1 MICVG
6 ITGQSG
12 FVGTHLYNTLGLFPD
27 KYKRILF
34 EDAYFQSQ
42 NTLRDFV
49 KQCDVIVHL
58 AAMNRHPDPQI
69 LYETNIR
76 LVRDLIAAMEAES
89 VSPHVLFSSSTQEER
104 DNEYGLSKR
113 EGRAL
118 LEEWAEK
125 NRANFIGMVVPNV
138 YGPFGRPNY
147 NSFIAT
153 FAYKLTHGEQPQV
166 LQDASVNLIYVGSL
180 VRHIMDKIDEVT
192 KLRNNHI
199 ERDLVP
205 YDFEKKVTEI
215 LSLFETFK
223 ELYFEKGIIPAL
235 KDENEVNLFNTFRC
249 YIDAQNHFPVRL
261 TLHTDPRGIFV
272 ETVKL
277 GIGGQ
282 VSFSTTVPGITRG
295 NHYHTRK
302 IERFIVI
309 KGKARIQLRKIGSE
323 EVLNFYLDGNEPAFV
338 DMPVWYTHNI
348 TNIGKEELYTQF
360 WINEW
365 YDPRDGDTYFES
377 VDSQENYIVK

>member
-27 KYKRILF
+27 KYKRIPF

-153 FAYKLTHGEQPQV
+153 FAYKHTM
-166 LQDASVNLIYVGSL
+166 VNN
-180 VRHIMDKIDEVT
+180 
-192 KLRNNHI
+192 LR
-199 ERDLVP
+199 
-205 YDFEKKVTEI
+205 
-215 LSLFETFK
+215 
-223 ELYFEKGIIPAL
+223 
-235 KDENEVNLFNTFRC
+235 
-249 YIDAQNHFPVRL
+249 
-261 TLHTDPRGIFV
+261 
-272 ETVKL
+272 
-277 GIGGQ
+277 
-282 VSFSTTVPGITRG
+282 
-295 NHYHTRK
+295 
-302 IERFIVI
+302 
-309 KGKARIQLRKIGSE
+309 
-323 EVLNFYLDGNEPAFV
+323 FYRMLP
-338 DMPVWYTHNI
+338 
-348 TNIGKEELYTQF
+348 
-360 WINEW
+360 
-365 YDPRDGDTYFES
+365 
-377 VDSQENYIVK
+377 